1 MQSFKIFFITLFL
14 FLYNVPT
21 SKAID
26 ISSDSIPSSAQ
37 KSLIENTANLYPNNT
52 QISIAII
59 KNGEVA
65 YYGLERKHGHL
76 EQIANENRVFEI
88 GSITKV
94 FTSHLLANLY
104 KANII
109 KDLNDPVNPILDFQ
123 IKGNQEITY
132 AQLASHTSG
141 MRDNLSTGLFSRKN
155 PFKKYELPTFKKYL
169 SSEVAID
176 SKAGER
182 YSYSNSGMGLLGY
195 AVTKLGNASYEDM
208 LQNQI
213 FKPLN
218 MTSSTSNR
226 KDVASK
232 LVKGRNKKGKP
243 APNWDMAAFE
253 GAGAIL
259 STVSDLAKYTLWNF
273 KALQNELQVMKE
285 LRFKTSEENGVA
297 LGWHIK
303 NLSASSPVYWHNGAT
318 GGYKSCMAMDLEQ
331 QNAVIILSNV
341 AGSNNA
347 KRRYIDTLCFD
358 LLDTLSQG

>member
-1 MQSFKIFFITLFL
+1 
-14 FLYNVPT
+14 
-21 SKAID
+21 
-26 ISSDSIPSSAQ
+26 
-37 KSLIENTANLYPNNT
+37 
-52 QISIAII
+52 
-59 KNGEVA
+59 
-65 YYGLERKHGHL
+65 
-76 EQIANENRVFEI
+76 
-88 GSITKV
+88 
-94 FTSHLLANLY
+94 
-104 KANII
+104 
-109 KDLNDPVNPILDFQ
+109 
-123 IKGNQEITY
+123 
-132 AQLASHTSG
+132 
-141 MRDNLSTGLFSRKN
+141 
-155 PFKKYELPTFKKYL
+155 
-169 SSEVAID
+169 
-176 SKAGER
+176 
-182 YSYSNSGMGLLGY
+182 MGLLGY

-259 STVSDLAKYTLWNF
+259 STVSDLTKYTLWNF

-331 QNAVIILSNV
+331 PKRGDHTEQCGGQQQCQKDGILIRCV
-341 AGSNNA
+341 LICWT
-347 KRRYIDTLCFD
+347 R
-358 LLDTLSQG
+358 